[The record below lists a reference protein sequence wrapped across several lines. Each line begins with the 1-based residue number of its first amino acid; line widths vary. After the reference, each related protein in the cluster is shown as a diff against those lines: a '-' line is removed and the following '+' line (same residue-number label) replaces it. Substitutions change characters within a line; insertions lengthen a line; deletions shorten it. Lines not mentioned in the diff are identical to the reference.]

1 MGTLVPVSQ
10 STLAWVGA
18 SVSGAPGSAERRRAS
33 SEGDPVAPETSVSV
47 EVHATFL
54 GMLAVQ
60 RSLDGP
66 RG

>member
-1 MGTLVPVSQ
+1 MRGRGLAVATRVPVSQ
-10 STLAWVGA
+10 AT
-18 SVSGAPGSAERRRAS
+18 P
-33 SEGDPVAPETSVSV
+33 EGDPVAPETSVSV